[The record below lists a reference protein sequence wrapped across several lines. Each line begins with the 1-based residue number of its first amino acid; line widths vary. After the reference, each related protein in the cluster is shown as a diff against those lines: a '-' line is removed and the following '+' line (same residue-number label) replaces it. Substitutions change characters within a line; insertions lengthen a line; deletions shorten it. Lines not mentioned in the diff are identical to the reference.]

1 MHIRSRLFG
10 ETDIDDEKVIE
21 FTQGMMGFEEYKKY
35 AIIFDSER
43 ENAGGIMW
51 LQSLEDE
58 DIAFPVVN
66 PMDIK
71 PDYNPIVEDEWLESL
86 GDFGEDENL
95 FVLLVLTV
103 PSDLTKTTCNMKA
116 PVIINTLTR
125 KACQLIVNNEDYL
138 VKYNIYDYIEKLK
151 KEG

>member
-1 MHIRSRLFG
+1 MHIKSRLFG
-10 ETDIDDEKVIE
+10 EAEIDDDKIIE

-51 LQSLEDE
+51 LQSLDDP
-58 DIAFPVVN
+58 DIAFPMVN
-66 PMDIK
+66 PVDIK
-71 PDYNPIVEDEWLESL
+71 PDYNPIVEDEWLEPL
-86 GDFGEDENL
+86 GAFENEEEL

-116 PVIINTLTR
+116 PVIINTNTR

-138 VKYNIYDYIEKLK
+138 VRYNIYDFIEKLK